1 MTDIKIFESEEFGQL
16 RSVLRDGEP
25 WFVAA
30 DVCRVLEIGNP
41 SQALSRLDEDERFT
55 TLISNEG
62 AASGKSSMAFVNEPG
77 LYSLVL
83 GSRKPEAKAFK
94 RWITHE
100 VIPSIRKTGQYQ
112 AKPKSALELFAQ
124 SVAAMQEME
133 KKQQVLEDRQ
143 SVVEKRLDNIGD
155 IVTLNPNSWRKECA
169 AIIAKIAE
177 KMGGFGFIPNVNA
190 EIYKLMLERFGIDLK
205 RRLTNKR
212 LRAADDGVCRSKR
225 DKMSYLDVIADDKRA
240 IESYVQLVKEMAIK
254 YGVDKPADIVTV

>member
-1 MTDIKIFESEEFGQL
+1 MTDIKIFESKEFGQV
-16 RSVLRDGEP
+16 RSVLRDGDP

-30 DVCRVLEIGNP
+30 DVCRVLEIANP
-41 SQALSRLDEDERFT
+41 TDAIKRLDDDERARFNLGHPMGET
-55 TLISNEG
+55 NI
-62 AASGKSSMAFVNEPG
+62 VNEPG

-94 RWITHE
+94 RWITHD

-155 IVTLNPNSWRKECA
+155 IVTLNPNSWRKECT
-169 AIIAKIAE
+169 AIVAKTAE
-177 KMGGFGFIPNVNA
+177 KMGGFAFIPNVNA

>member
-1 MTDIKIFESEEFGQL
+1 MNEIKIFENSNFGEL
-16 RSVLRDGEP
+16 RIVERNGEP

-30 DVCRVLEIGNP
+30 DVCR
-41 SQALSRLDEDERFT
+41 ALDISNNRDALNRLDADEKDVALID
-55 TLISNEG
+55 TLGGQQEMSI
-62 AASGKSSMAFVNEPG
+62 VNEPG

-83 GSRKPEAKAFK
+83 GSRKQEAKDFK

-100 VIPSIRKTGQYQ
+100 VIPQIRKTGAYST
-112 AKPKSALELFAQ
+112 KPQSALELFAQ

-143 SVVEKRLDNIGD
+143 SEVEQRLDNIGD
-155 IVTLNPNSWRKECA
+155 IVALNPSSWRKECT
-169 AIIAKIAE
+169 AIIAKTAE
-177 KMGGFGFIPNVNA
+177 KMGGFAFIPNVNA

-212 LRAADDGVCRSKR
+212 LRAADDGMCRSKR

-254 YGVDKPADIVTV
+254 YGVDKPTELATV

>member
-1 MTDIKIFESEEFGQL
+1 MTDIKIFESKEFGQV

-30 DVCRVLEIGNP
+30 DVCSALEISNNRD
-41 SQALSRLDEDERFT
+41 AMARLDADEKDVALT
-55 TLISNEG
+55 DTPGGQQEMSI
-62 AASGKSSMAFVNEPG
+62 VNEPG

-143 SVVEKRLDNIGD
+143 IVVEKRLDNIGD
-155 IVTLNPNSWRKECA
+155 IVSLNPNSWRKECT
-169 AIIAKIAE
+169 AIVAKTAE
-177 KMGGFGFIPNVNA
+177 KMGGFAFIPNVNA

-254 YGVDKPADIVTV
+254 YGVDKPVDIVTV

>member
-1 MTDIKIFESEEFGQL
+1 MTEIKVFENSNFGEL
-16 RSVLRDGEP
+16 RIVERNGEP

-30 DVCRVLEIGNP
+30 DVCRALEHSNV
-41 SQALSRLDEDERFT
+41 SMALDRLDADEKAKFN
-55 TLISNEG
+55 LG
-62 AASGKSSMAFVNEPG
+62 LSGGDTNCVNEPG

-83 GSRKPEAKAFK
+83 GSRKQEAKDFK

-100 VIPSIRKTGQYQ
+100 VIPQIRKTGTYST
-112 AKPKSALELFAQ
+112 KPQSALELFAQ

-143 SVVEKRLDNIGD
+143 SEVEHRLDNIGD
-155 IVTLNPNSWRKECA
+155 IVALNPNSWRKECT
-169 AIIAKIAE
+169 AIIAKTAE

-254 YGVDKPADIVTV
+254 YGVDKPTELATV

>member
-1 MTDIKIFESEEFGQL
+1 MNELKVFENETFGQV
-16 RSVLRDGEP
+16 RSVLRDGDP

-30 DVCRVLEIGNP
+30 DVCRALELDKTWN
-41 SQALSRLDEDERFT
+41 ALQRLDDDEKGT
-55 TLISNEG
+55 TSISTLGGQQEM
-62 AASGKSSMAFVNEPG
+62 SIVNEPG

-100 VIPSIRKTGQYQ
+100 VIPSIRQTGQYQ

-143 SVVEKRLDNIGD
+143 TVVEKRLDNIGD
-155 IVTLNPNSWRKECA
+155 IVTLNPNSWRKECTA
-169 AIIAKIAE
+169 MIAKVAE
-177 KMGGFGFIPNVNA
+177 KLGGFGYIQTVNA
-190 EIYKLMLERFGIDLK
+190 EIYKLMLERFGFDLK

-212 LRAADDGVCRSKR
+212 LRAADEGVSRSKR
-225 DKMSYLDVIADDKRA
+225 DKMNYLDVIAEDKRA
-240 IESYVQLVKEMAIK
+240 IEAYVQLVKEIAIK
-254 YGVDKPADIVTV
+254 YEVDKPTGLIAG